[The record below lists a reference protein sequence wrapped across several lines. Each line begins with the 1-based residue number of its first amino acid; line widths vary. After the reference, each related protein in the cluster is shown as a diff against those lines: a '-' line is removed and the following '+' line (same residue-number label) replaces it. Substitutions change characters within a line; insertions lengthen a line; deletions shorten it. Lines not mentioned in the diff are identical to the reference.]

1 MKRKSIISLLIFC
14 MGLSLTT
21 SCEDMLTPSSER
33 HSYEVGKDTL
43 YSYWGILKSLQNVAE
58 RYVIL
63 NECRGDLVS
72 GTPYVSDSINAILSF
87 GMAPY
92 EELYKDGSCAY
103 LQVRDYYHVIN
114 SCNAYIDMCD
124 ITRTTGLARLYMIKE
139 LAQVK
144 AIRAW
149 VYMQL
154 VNAYGEVPFVDK
166 PLLTTDAINEFW
178 GNGAYPTVNAENLYT
193 KFAAELQ
200 EMYTYEKDGEYGFP
214 QYESYGDINSG
225 DANYV
230 CHSTKAMF
238 PIAIV
243 LGDLYLMGNRYD
255 EAAEWYFTF
264 LNYKYGGPI
273 PVNRYVS
280 VVETRQGVDGAL
292 YTWTSSPFRETGAL
306 SRSNESITCIPSV
319 KGRLDG
325 TVLTDIGRLFGWDAD
340 LRAGTAGNSA
350 SSDDDGSKTTSSVSL
365 TRNFEHELGESA
377 GYDSLSFSQN
387 YDYVWGRNS
396 GQTILVNAVL
406 PLLREGNEKT
416 SVGDARRSW
425 LYSGTGRLY
434 TEAVE
439 GAEAKFGTFVSK
451 QNPGGAFTTVYPMVY
466 RKGMVWLRF
475 AEALNRAG
483 YPSIAFSIL
492 RDGMCTDPSWYPTE
506 NDYNEPE
513 TQCYVFQ
520 YTDTAGQVVII
531 PENWEENKDIVFNVD
546 SEEEAI
552 LAYDNAN
559 AAVDAAYEA
568 AEGDE
573 ATQECILAGSFKIY
587 WLTTK
592 PYIGEDLQQ
601 YPIGP
606 ACFYINREELNRF
619 NASKKFVLDQVY
631 MKASGEQRKYYYK
644 RDISDYK
651 FSSYTNAAEADHYV
665 SMGIHARGGGVIR
678 IQDRLCSYQYVD
690 MVQKKVKEAGHA
702 PLTLNQIYAK
712 QAPQELIEAVEDL
725 IVDEMGLELAFEGT
739 RFSDLARVAGHRGDN
754 AYLAKRVAK
763 RNGKTDDALLQHLMT
778 KKNWYLPLP
787 LR

>member
-14 MGLSLTT
+14 MGLSITTT

-33 HSYEVGKDTL
+33 HGYEVAKDTL

-63 NECRGDLVS
+63 NECRGDLVA

-92 EELYKDGSCAY
+92 ENLYKDGSCAY
-103 LQVRDYYHVIN
+103 LQVRDFYHVIN

-124 ITRTTGLARLYMIKE
+124 VTRVTGLNRLYMIKE

-154 VNAYGEVPFVDK
+154 VNAYGEVPFVSE
-166 PLLTTDAINEFW
+166 PLLTTDAINAFW
-178 GNGAYPTVNAENLYT
+178 GNGTYPTVNAENLYT
-193 KFAAELQ
+193 KFATELQ
-200 EMYTYEKDGEYGFP
+200 EMYAYERNGEYGLP
-214 QYESYGDINSG
+214 SYESYGDINSG
-225 DANYV
+225 DPNYV

-273 PVNRYVS
+273 PVNSYVS
-280 VVETRQGVDGAL
+280 SVETQQGVDGAL
-292 YTWTSSPFRETGAL
+292 YTWNKSPFRELGAL
-306 SRSNESITCIPSV
+306 SSTNESITCIPSV

-325 TVLTDIGRLFGWDAD
+325 KVLTDIGRLFGWDAE
-340 LRAGTAGNSA
+340 LRAGSSSNTS
-350 SSDDDGSKTTSSVSL
+350 SSDDDASKTTSSVSL
-365 TRNFEHELGESA
+365 KRNFEHELSESA
-377 GYDSLSFSQN
+377 GYDTLSFSQN
-387 YDYVWGRNS
+387 YDYIWGRSS
-396 GQTILVNAVL
+396 GQYMIVNGVL
-406 PLLREGNEKT
+406 PLLREGNDKT

-425 LYSGTGRLY
+425 LYNPAGRLY

-439 GAEAKFGTFVSK
+439 GAEAKFGTFISK
-451 QNPGGAFTTVYPMVY
+451 QNPEGVFTTVYPMVY
-466 RKGMVWLRF
+466 RKATVWLRF

-492 RDGMCTDPSWYPTE
+492 RDGMCTDDSWYPKE
-506 NDYNEPE
+506 NEYKEAA
-513 TQCYVFQ
+513 TKCYFYV
-520 YTDTAGQVVII
+520 YKDTANRLTFI
-531 PENWEENKDIVFNVD
+531 PENWTEEKSIAFNAD
-546 SEEEAI
+546 SEEEEMA
-552 LAYDNAN
+552 AYDNLN
-559 AAVDAAYEA
+559 MLVDAAYEA
-568 AEGDE
+568 ELDSAM
-573 ATQECILAGSFKIY
+573 QECILNGEFGTDVLS
-587 WLTTK
+587 TK
-592 PYIGEDLQQ
+592 SYIGEDLQP
-601 YPIGP
+601 YPNGP
-606 ACFYINREELNRF
+606 ACFYINREEMTRF
-619 NASKKFVLDQVY
+619 KASGKFKLDEVY
-631 MKASGEQRKYYYK
+631 MKASGEQRRYNYK

-651 FSSYTNAAEADHYV
+651 FSNYTEPGEADHNV

-678 IQDRLCSYQYVD
+678 VQDRECSYQYVD
-690 MVQKKVKEAGHA
+690 LVQKKVKEAGYA
-702 PLTLNQIYAK
+702 PLTLDQIYAK
-712 QAPQELIEAVEDL
+712 QAPKELIEAVEDL

-739 RFSDLARVAGHRGDN
+739 RFADLARVAGHRGDN

-763 RNGKTDDALLQHLMT
+763 RNGKTDNALQQHLMT